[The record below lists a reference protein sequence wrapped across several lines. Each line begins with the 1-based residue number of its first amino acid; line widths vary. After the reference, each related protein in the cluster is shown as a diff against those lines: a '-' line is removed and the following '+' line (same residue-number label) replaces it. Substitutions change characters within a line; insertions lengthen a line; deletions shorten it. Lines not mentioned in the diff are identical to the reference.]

1 MKFTIDKTEFL
12 KGLQI
17 AQNVADRKST
27 MPIAANVLL
36 ECKKGLLQVGA
47 TNLVVSVRAKG
58 GAKVEEEGGIT
69 TSAKTIFDVVK
80 SLPDDP
86 DQEILF
92 TKSETNFAEI
102 SVGKVRFQIVG
113 MSHEDF
119 PKLPEPGK
127 LIFEE
132 VDAQTL
138 SDLVSKVFFSISP
151 EETRPHLNAA
161 FVEADGKTLR
171 MVSTDGH
178 RLSRAEAPVGNEL
191 KFNGGVLIPRRGVQ
205 EIRRL
210 VEGDDGKIEM
220 ALGEGH
226 LFLRNDYVLMAVK
239 LSEEKF
245 PPYEEVIPKDLD
257 KKIVLLRTAFMEA
270 LRRVSLLSTEKTH
283 GIRFRF
289 SEGKLEIL
297 SRNPD
302 LGEASEEMEVDYEGE
317 EFVIAFNARYFVDA
331 LSEMVSEEVILEFGE
346 ELDPCVLQPVD
357 TSDYLVVIM
366 PLRL

>member
-1 MKFTIDKTEFL
+1 MKFSIEKDEFL

-36 ECKKGLLQVGA
+36 ECREGALHIGA
-47 TNLVVSVRAKG
+47 TNLVVSVRARVE
-58 GAKVEEEGGIT
+58 AKIEEEGGIT

-80 SLPDDP
+80 SLPEDP
-86 DQEILF
+86 ELRISF
-92 TKSETNFAEI
+92 VRSETNFADI
-102 SVGKVRFQIVG
+102 AVGKVRFQIVG

-127 LIFEE
+127 ISFRKVNARELSGLI
-132 VDAQTL
+132 
-138 SDLVSKVFFSISP
+138 SKVFFSISP

-161 FVEADGKTLR
+161 FVEADEGVLR

-178 RLSRAEAPVGNEL
+178 RLSRAETSVEE
-191 KFNGGVLIPRRGVQ
+191 KFKLASGVLIPRRGVL
-205 EIRRL
+205 EIKRL
-210 VEGDDGKIEM
+210 VEAEEGEVEI
-220 ALGEGH
+220 ALGSGH
-226 LFLRNDYVLMAVK
+226 LFLRNDYVTMAVK

-245 PPYEEVIPKDLD
+245 PPYEEVIPRDLD
-257 KKIVLLRTAFMEA
+257 KKIVLLRSSFAEA

-283 GIRFRF
+283 GIRLRF
-289 SEGKLEIL
+289 SAGKLEIQ

-302 LGEASEEMEVDYEGE
+302 VGEACEELEVDYEDE
-317 EFVIAFNARYFVDA
+317 EFIIAFNARYFMDA
-331 LSEMVSEEVILEFGE
+331 LAEMESEEVILEFGE
-346 ELDPCVLQPVD
+346 ELDPCILQPVD